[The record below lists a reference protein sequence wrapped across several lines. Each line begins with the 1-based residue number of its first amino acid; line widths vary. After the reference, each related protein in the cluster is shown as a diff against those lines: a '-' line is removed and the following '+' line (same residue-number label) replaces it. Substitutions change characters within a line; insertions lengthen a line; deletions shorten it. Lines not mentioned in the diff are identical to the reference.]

1 MKIILAGYNIDTQ
14 VIEEAEAAGISK
26 EKLTPEVLSAAYARI
41 SRNPAPVNELRTA
54 ALNEVSKA
62 RKSNRKIIFG
72 MGHHSVAEHAVFN
85 FDIIGLSRLA
95 IEELEHFRL
104 CSFTEKSQRYITLEN
119 DFVMPEELKATPFAP
134 KLQSLI
140 ASQAT
145 IYHQLHETLFELL
158 EKQHPDLV
166 QKKSG
171 RNMVDGWA
179 KEDARYATLLC
190 TAGQLGFTANARNLE
205 LIIKRLNS
213 SRLEELRTL
222 ARHFYESG
230 TGVAPSILLFT
241 EPSPYELETMA
252 AVRGIADKVLVSEEN
267 NTLPADVALVN
278 HTAEGDRITAAALL
292 CAASERSYEACR
304 QVAFAMDNDALREL
318 FETVY
323 ARMEFFDT
331 PPREFEH
338 VQLTFDISISAAA
351 FGQLK
356 RHRMMSQS
364 PRPYSPTLG
373 LTIPPAIQECGKQDA
388 FIAHAETAGALF
400 AEIENELPD
409 VAPYVLT
416 NAHRRR
422 VLLTTNLRDL
432 YHFCR
437 LREDAHAQWDIRV
450 LSSLMREETEK
461 VMPLGAMLLCG
472 KDRFVER
479 FQSVFHRKPHID
491 PANPPKNQ

>member
-1 MKIILAGYNIDTQ
+1 MKVILAGYNIDTQ
-14 VIEEAEAAGISK
+14 VIEEAEAAGISRD
-26 EKLTPEVLSAAYARI
+26 KLTPEVLSAAYARI

-54 ALNEVSKA
+54 ALNEVSRA

-119 DFVMPEELKATPFAP
+119 DFVMPEELKSTPFSSRLEA
-134 KLQSLI
+134 LI

-145 IYHQLHETLFELL
+145 VYHQLHEALFERL
-158 EKQHPDLV
+158 KTQHPDLV

-171 RNMVDGWA
+171 HNLVDGWA

-205 LIIKRLNS
+205 LIIKRLS
-213 SRLEELRTL
+213 SSKLGELRTL

-241 EPSPYELETMA
+241 EPSPYELETMS
-252 AVRGIADKVLVSEEN
+252 AVRDIADKVLGSVKDGP
-267 NTLPADVALVN
+267 LPEDVTLVN
-278 HTAEGDRITAAALL
+278 YTEKGDRITAAALL
-292 CAASERSYEACR
+292 CAVSDRSFEECR
-304 QVAFAMDNDALREL
+304 SVALSMGDDALRNL

-373 LTIPPAIQECGKQDA
+373 LTVPPAIAECGKQEL
-388 FIAHAETAGALF
+388 FVAHAKAAELLFTEIAG
-400 AEIENELPD
+400 ELPD

-422 VLLTTNLRDL
+422 VLLTANLRDL

-437 LREDAHAQWDIRV
+437 LREDEHAQWDIRV
-450 LSSLMREETEK
+450 LASLMRKEAEK
-461 VMPLGAMLLCG
+461 VMPLGALLLCG
-472 KDRFVER
+472 KDNFVNR
-479 FQSVFHRKPHID
+479 FQSVFHRKPRLD
-491 PANPPKNQ
+491 PANPPQNS

>member
-1 MKIILAGYNIDTQ
+1 MKVILAGYNIDSQ
-14 VIEEAEAAGISK
+14 VIEEARAAGVPA
-26 EKLTPEVLSAAYARI
+26 ERLTPEVLSAAYARI
-41 SRNPAPVNELRTA
+41 SRNPAPVNELRDA
-54 ALNEVSKA
+54 ARNEVSSA

-119 DFVMPEELKATPFAP
+119 DFVMPEELKNTPFAT
-134 KLQSLI
+134 KLEALI
-140 ASQAT
+140 ARQT
-145 IYHQLHETLFELL
+145 EVYETLHKTLFKRL
-158 EKQHPDLV
+158 EQLHPDLV
-166 QKKSG
+166 AKKSS

-205 LIIKRLNS
+205 LIIKRLNGAK
-213 SRLEELRTL
+213 LAELRDL
-222 ARHFYESG
+222 GKRFYDTG
-230 TGVAPSILLFT
+230 TRVAPSILLFT
-241 EPSPYELETMA
+241 APGSYELETPTVLKSIAQNALKQEA
-252 AVRGIADKVLVSEEN
+252 AQAPS
-267 NTLPADVALVN
+267 ADVSLVN
-278 HTAEGDRITAAALL
+278 CTPDADRITAAAML
-292 CAASERSYEACR
+292 CAASNVGFAACLETARQMDDIALTQLYES
-304 QVAFAMDNDALREL
+304 AFS
-318 FETVY
+318 
-323 ARMEFFDT
+323 RMEFFDT

-338 VQLTFDISISAAA
+338 VQLSFDISVSAAA

-364 PRPYSPTLG
+364 VQAYNTTLG
-373 LTIPPAIQECGKQDA
+373 LTVPPAIQECGMHDL
-388 FIAHAETAGALF
+388 FIRHAQQSEKLYS
-400 AEIENELPD
+400 EIRSELPD

-422 VLLTTNLRDL
+422 VLLTANLRDL

-450 LSSLMREETEK
+450 LAGQMRMEAEK
-461 VMPLGAMLLCG
+461 VMPLGSLLLCG
-472 KDRFVER
+472 KDAFVDRFETI
-479 FQSVFHRKPHID
+479 FHRKPQID
-491 PANPPKNQ
+491 PANPPKNE

>member
-1 MKIILAGYNIDTQ
+1 MKVILAGYNIDSQ
-14 VIEEAEAAGISK
+14 VIEEARRAGIPADR
-26 EKLTPEVLSAAYARI
+26 LTPEVLSAAYARI
-41 SRNPAPVNELRTA
+41 SRNPAPVNELRHA

-62 RKSNRKIIFG
+62 RKSNQKIIFG

-119 DFVMPEELKATPFAP
+119 DFVMPEELKDTPFAAR
-134 KLQSLI
+134 LNGLI
-140 ASQAT
+140 AGQAKV
-145 IYHQLHETLFELL
+145 YGALHRTLYQRL

-166 QKKSG
+166 AKKSG
-171 RNMVDGWA
+171 RSLVDGWA
-179 KEDARYATLLC
+179 KEDVRYATLLC

-213 SRLEELRTL
+213 SRLSELRVL
-222 ARHFYESG
+222 AKQFFDTG

-241 EPSPYELETMA
+241 APSPYDLETPNELQAVAQKAMA
-252 AVRGIADKVLVSEEN
+252 GTANTVPDADVSLVS
-267 NTLPADVALVN
+267 
-278 HTAEGDRITAAALL
+278 HTPDGDRITAAAML
-292 CAASERSYEACR
+292 CASSDFSFESCLEIA
-304 QVAFAMDNDALREL
+304 QKMDNAELKAL
-318 FETVY
+318 FET
-323 ARMEFFDT
+323 AFSKMEFFDT

-338 VQLTFDISISAAA
+338 ARLTFDISISAAA

-356 RHRMMSQS
+356 RHRMMSISVQEYN
-364 PRPYSPTLG
+364 PALG
-373 LTIPPAIQECGKQDA
+373 VTVPPAIEECGEA
-388 FIAHAETAGALF
+388 ALF
-400 AEIENELPD
+400 MDHVKASEDLYGDINQEMPH

-422 VLLTTNLRDL
+422 ALLTTNLRDL

-450 LSSLMREETEK
+450 LAKQMRMEAEKAMPLSSL
-461 VMPLGAMLLCG
+461 LLCG
-472 KDRFVER
+472 KDAYVER
-479 FQSVFHRKPHID
+479 YEKIFARKPQID
-491 PANPPKNQ
+491 PANPPKVQ